1 MFPTSVLFR
10 PVQMHIPD
18 GFLSLG
24 VSLVFWAL
32 TVVFV
37 GVAIYRTRD
46 ELGERQVPLMGVMA
60 AFIFAAQMIN
70 FPVAGGT
77 SGHLLG
83 GALAA
88 IVLGPWAGILVM
100 TTVIAVQALVF
111 QDGGLVVMG
120 ANIFNMGILT
130 ALVGYGLYRGAINRS
145 RGARLTV
152 AGIAAWLSVL
162 AGALMTA
169 FQLWLSGTSALRVV
183 FPAMLGIHTLIG
195 IGEALI
201 TVAALAFIMQ
211 TRPDLLPDGEGKPR
225 GGRGWV
231 VAGALI
237 ALMVVVISPFASAN
251 PDGLERVAMDMGF
264 IEAGMDAPYEIIPDY
279 TVPFL
284 GESGLSTILAGLIGA
299 LIVGLVAVGVVKL
312 LRRRPSEAK
321 A

>member
-1 MFPTSVLFR
+1 MSPAMILLG

-18 GFLSLG
+18 GFLSVE

-32 TVVFV
+32 TVVFA
-37 GVAIYRTRD
+37 GVAIRNTRD
-46 ELGERQVPLMGVMA
+46 DLGERQAPLMGVMA

-100 TTVIAVQALVF
+100 TTVIAVQALIF

-120 ANIFNMGILT
+120 ANIFNMGVLP
-130 ALVGYGLYRGAINRS
+130 ALVGYGLYRGVIGRS
-145 RGARLTV
+145 REIRLTV
-152 AGIAAWLSVL
+152 AGMAAWLSVI
-162 AGALMTA
+162 AAALVA
-169 FQLWLSGTSALRVV
+169 SFQLWLSGTSALRVV
-183 FPAMLGIHTLIG
+183 FPAMLGVHILIG

-201 TVAALAFIMQ
+201 TVAALAFILR
-211 TRPDLLPDGEGKPR
+211 TRPDLLSDGEGRSR
-225 GGRGWV
+225 GGRGWILPGV
-231 VAGALI
+231 LI
-237 ALMVVVISPFASAN
+237 SLMVVLLSPLASVN
-251 PDGLERVAMDMGF
+251 PDGLERVAADLEF
-264 IEAGMDAPYEIIPDY
+264 IGSGMDAPYEIIPDY

-299 LIVGLVAVGVVKL
+299 VAVGLLAVGVVRF
-312 LRRRPSEAK
+312 LRRNPAK
-321 A
+321 AKA